1 MADPTKLAAMLAA
14 RRKFNA
20 IPYTPGGYVH
30 DVVKQVGGDDTIGLY
45 GRRVA
50 IYPEGDR
57 ATRRHEIMHGIR
69 DVASQDPSLSAAV
82 PWWARGRLGSFEDE
96 LLARLAAG
104 GDHISGWPMRDYYH
118 QDPLKYALAM
128 PVHRVA
134 TDPQAR
140 NALLGL
146 LGTGGALMAYGLS
159 SQERPAVAEE

>member
-1 MADPTKLAAMLAA
+1 MLAA
-14 RRKFNA
+14 RRQLKT
-20 IPYTPGGYVH
+20 IPYSSDGPVRSWM
-30 DVVKQVGGDDTIGLY
+30 DANMGDNVLGFY
-45 GRRVA
+45 GNKTAV
-50 IYPEGDR
+50 YPKTDR
-57 ATRRHEIMHGIR
+57 PSRRHEIMHGIR

-146 LGTGGALMAYGLS
+146 VGTGGALMAYGLS

>member
-14 RRKFNA
+14 RRQLKT
-20 IPYTPGGYVH
+20 IPYSPDGPVRKWL
-30 DVVKQVGGDDTIGLY
+30 DVNMGENTVGFY
-45 GRRVA
+45 GNKTAV
-50 IYPEGDR
+50 YPKGDR
-57 ATRRHEIMHGIR
+57 RTRRHEIMHGIR
-69 DVASQDPSLSAAV
+69 DVASQDEALRDAA
-82 PWWARGRLGSFEDE
+82 PWWARGKVGSFEDE
-96 LLARLAAG
+96 LLARLSAG
-104 GDHISGWPMRDYYH
+104 GDHMSGWQMRDYYH

-140 NALLGL
+140 GALLGL

>member
-14 RRKFNA
+14 RRQIKTVRYAPDGPVRKWLDSNM
-20 IPYTPGGYVH
+20 GEN
-30 DVVKQVGGDDTIGLY
+30 VVGFYGDKTA
-45 GRRVA
+45 VF
-50 IYPEGDR
+50 PKEDR
-57 ATRRHEIMHGIR
+57 FTRRHEMMHGIR
-69 DVASQDPSLSAAV
+69 DIASQDPALKDAV

-104 GDHISGWPMRDYYH
+104 GDHMSGWQMRDYYH

-140 NALLGL
+140 GALLGL